1 MEKHN
6 PFESALSTLE
16 IAAKKAKISAEDL
29 EHLSSPHRQVEVS
42 LHLKRDTGKTQV
54 VRGFRVQHNDW
65 LGPYKGGI
73 RYHPNVDINEVKALA
88 LWMTIK
94 NAVVNVPFGGG
105 KGGVEI
111 DPRTLSKK
119 ELENLTREFVAHIA
133 PIIGSN
139 TDVPAPDVNTNA
151 EIMEW
156 FADEYSKIIG
166 KKTPAVVTGKPIGKG
181 GSQGRE
187 EATGLGGFY
196 VLEEMVKKMKLKKSF
211 GSAQDHGLTVAIQG
225 FGNVGSALAE
235 LCYKNNYKI
244 VALSDS
250 KGGIYEPKGEGFN
263 VESVKKCKKDTG
275 ALRNCYCQG
284 DVCEIAKK
292 GCFINNEELLELPV
306 DILIPAAL
314 EGVIT
319 AKNAKKIKAKII
331 FEMANGP
338 VTAEADKILN
348 ERGIIVVPDV
358 LANAGGVTVSYF
370 EWYQNMKNQKWD
382 LLKVRTK
389 LQEKMVTAFDE
400 VWATHKSEK
409 TDLRTA
415 AYILALKRLTSKSH

>member
-6 PFESALSTLE
+6 PFESALATLE
-16 IAAKKAKISAEDL
+16 TAAKKAKISPEDL
-29 EHLSSPHRQVEVS
+29 EHLSTPHRQVEVS
-42 LHLKRDTGKTQV
+42 LHLKKDTGKTEV
-54 VRGFRVQHNDW
+54 VKGYRVQHNNW

-94 NAVVNVPFGGG
+94 NAVVDVPFGGG
-105 KGGVEI
+105 KGGIEI
-111 DPRTLSKK
+111 DPRVLSKK
-119 ELENLTREFVAHIA
+119 ELENLTREFVKHIA
-133 PIIGSN
+133 PIIGHN
-139 TDVPAPDVNTNA
+139 IDVPAPDVNTNA

-166 KKTPAVVTGKPIGKG
+166 KKTPAVVTGKPINKG
-181 GSQGRE
+181 GSEGRE

-196 VLEEMVKKMKLKKSF
+196 VLEEMVKKMKLKKP
-211 GSAQDHGLTVAIQG
+211 LTVAIQG
-225 FGNVGSALAE
+225 FGNVGSFLAE
-235 LCYKNNYKI
+235 LCYQNDYK
-244 VALSDS
+244 VVGLSDS
-250 KGGIYEPKGEGFN
+250 KGGIFEPLNEGFN
-263 VESVKKCKKDTG
+263 IESVRKCKKDTG

-292 GCFINNEELLELPV
+292 GCFISNEELLELPV

-314 EGVIT
+314 EGVIN

-338 VTAEADKILN
+338 VTAEADEILN
-348 ERGIIVVPDV
+348 QRGIIVVPDV

-370 EWYQNMKNQKWD
+370 EWLQNMKNQKWP
-382 LLKVRTK
+382 LKKVREK
-389 LQEKMVTAFDE
+389 LNEKMVKAFDE
-400 VWATHKSEK
+400 VWKTHSLEK
-409 TDLRTA
+409 TNLRTA
-415 AYILALKRLTSKSH
+415 AYIVALKRLTSKTH

>member
-1 MEKHN
+1 MEKSN
-6 PFESALSTLE
+6 PFESALLVLE
-16 IAAKKAKISAEDL
+16 NAAKKAKISAEDL

-65 LGPYKGGI
+65 LGPYKGGL
-73 RYHPNVDINEVKALA
+73 RYHPNVDINEIKALA

-94 NAVVNVPFGGG
+94 NAVVDVPFGGG
-105 KGGVEI
+105 KGGIEI

-119 ELENLTREFVAHIA
+119 ELENLTREFVQHIA
-133 PIIGSN
+133 PVIGHN
-139 TDVPAPDVNTNA
+139 VDVPAPDVNTNA
-151 EIMEW
+151 EVMDWI
-156 FADEYSKIIG
+156 ASEYSKVVG
-166 KKTPAVVTGKPIGKG
+166 KKTLAVVTGKPLDRG
-181 GSQGRE
+181 GSEGRE

-211 GSAQDHGLTVAIQG
+211 DSAQDHGVTVAIQG
-225 FGNVGSALAE
+225 FGNVGSFLAD
-235 LCYKNNYKI
+235 LCYKNNYKV

-263 VESVKKCKKDTG
+263 VLRVKKCKKDTG

-292 GCFINNEELLELPV
+292 GCFISNEELLELPV

-338 VTAEADKILN
+338 VTADADEILN
-348 ERGIIVVPDV
+348 DRGIIVVPDV

-370 EWYQNMKNQKWD
+370 EWYQNMKNQKWS
-382 LLKVRTK
+382 LTKVRTR
-389 LQEKMVTAFDE
+389 LQEKMINAFDE
-400 VWATHKSEK
+400 VWKIHNIDK

-415 AYILALKRLTSKSH
+415 AYIVALKRLTSKPH